1 MAYWDPFYPAR
12 TLFSDIR
19 AHLAN
24 WRRFKRAT
32 RTWPTISIATY
43 VMRFFLIVGGV
54 VLGIWYQVR
63 HDLTKGQ
70 GLLIY
75 LAVLLPVVFI
85 WFVVEHVA
93 WNFDLRRKGISSDR
107 DIWKIRQFPQE

>member
-1 MAYWDPFYPAR
+1 MAYWDPFYPVR
-12 TLFSDIR
+12 TLISDVR
-19 AHLAN
+19 THSEN

-32 RTWPTISIATY
+32 GAWPAISIATY
-43 VMRFFLIVGGV
+43 IMRFLLIVGGV

-70 GLLIY
+70 GFLIY

-85 WFVVEHVA
+85 WFIVEHIA
-93 WNFDLRRKGISSDR
+93 WNHDLRRKGISSR
-107 DIWKIRQFPQE
+107 PDIWKISQFPQE